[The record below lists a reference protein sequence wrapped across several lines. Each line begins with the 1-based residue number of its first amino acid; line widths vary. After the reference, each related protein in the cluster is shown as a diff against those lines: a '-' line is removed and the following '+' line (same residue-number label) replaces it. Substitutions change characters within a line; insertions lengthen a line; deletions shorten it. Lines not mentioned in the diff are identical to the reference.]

1 LQAETTIQEERNM
14 PSGLLTLTDLVK
26 GQNSEFLIEETIQ
39 QYPEISGRTLIAGNA
54 ITLPNVGASRGID
67 GTSFNTL
74 VTVEDPTVGF
84 IDVNEGADHTKMRQE
99 ERLTQAFN
107 LNPRWG
113 VGLVAAKRS
122 KDSIDVLMARQA
134 AAHLRAAWGQMAK
147 CFYYGRNATFGD
159 AKAFP
164 GLLDGYDA
172 TNRVVDAGGTTD
184 STASSAWL
192 VKWGPEEL
200 QWVWGNNVQME
211 LSEIELRETI
221 DSLSNPYT
229 KYHQELVA
237 LPGLQF
243 VSQHHVVRIK
253 KITEDSTKT
262 MTDKLVA
269 EAIGK
274 FPANVFPDVI
284 FMSRRSL
291 AQLQT
296 SRTATNATGAPAPFP
311 LESHGVPI
319 AVTDAIS
326 NIETLTL

>member
-1 LQAETTIQEERNM
+1 
-14 PSGLLTLTDLVK
+14 
-26 GQNSEFLIEETIQ
+26 
-39 QYPEISGRTLIAGNA
+39 
-54 ITLPNVGASRGID
+54 
-67 GTSFNTL
+67 
-74 VTVEDPTVGF
+74 
-84 IDVNEGADHTKMRQE
+84 MRQE
-99 ERLTQAFN
+99 ERLTQCFN

-113 VGLVAAKRS
+113 VGLVAAKRQ
-122 KDSIDVLMARQA
+122 KDPIDVLMARQA
-134 AAHLRAAWGQMAK
+134 AAHLRASWGQMAK
-147 CFYYGRNATFGD
+147 CFYYGRNATYGD
-159 AKAFP
+159 VKAFP

-172 TNRVVDAGGTTD
+172 TNRVVDATGSTD
-184 STASSAWL
+184 NTCSSAWL

-200 QWVWGNNVQME
+200 QWVWGNNVQMD
-211 LSEIELRETI
+211 LSEIEMRETV
-221 DSLSNPYT
+221 DSASNPYT

-253 KITEDSTKT
+253 KLTADSGKGL
-262 MTDKLVA
+262 TDALVA
-269 EAIGK
+269 TALGK
-274 FPANVFPDVI
+274 FPANVFPDVM
-284 FMSRRSL
+284 FVSRRSL